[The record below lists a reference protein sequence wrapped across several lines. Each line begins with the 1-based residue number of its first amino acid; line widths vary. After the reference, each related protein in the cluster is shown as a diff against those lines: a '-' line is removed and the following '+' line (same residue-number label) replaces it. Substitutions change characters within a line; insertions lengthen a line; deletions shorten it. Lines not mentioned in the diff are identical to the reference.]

1 MRKLTLQ
8 LEDLT
13 VDSFTAGEAEDRR
26 GTVRGH
32 DTRVTEF
39 CSMKPCKPSSVCPTV
54 DTCARH
60 DDDAEQLPPK

>member
-8 LEDLT
+8 IEDLT

-39 CSMKPCKPSSVCPTV
+39 CTVKPCKPTSACATV
-54 DTCARH
+54 DTCARV
-60 DDDAEQLPPK
+60 DEADER

>member
-1 MRKLTLQ
+1 MKKLTLQ
-8 LEDLT
+8 LDNLH
-13 VDSFTAGEAEDRR
+13 VDSFQTGEADDRR

-39 CSMKPCKPSSVCPTV
+39 CSMKPCKPSSVCPTY

-60 DDDAEQLPPK
+60 DDAEESR

>member
-8 LEDLT
+8 IEDLA

-39 CSMKPCKPSSVCPTV
+39 CTVKPCKPTSACPTV
-54 DTCARH
+54 DTCARV
-60 DDDAEQLPPK
+60 DEAEER

>member
-8 LEDLT
+8 LEALT

-54 DTCARH
+54 DTCARV
-60 DDDAEQLPPK
+60 DEAEESR